1 MIIISWSIGLRY
13 RIIVILYILIYII
26 IYTVIIMDG
35 GAGGGKTGDWE
46 YSDLLLFYKINL

>member
-35 GAGGGKTGDWE
+35 GAGGGNTGDWE